1 MSLSRLREQFRQAL
15 ADPDLAAPYERATA
29 TARAKR
35 AAAAAEL
42 PDYEE
47 QRQKAADA
55 RREAIDHLDALV
67 ERFREAFTRDG
78 GTVHHAADAEEA
90 RSLVKRI
97 LSERGARTVVKA
109 KSMLS
114 EEIALNED
122 LIASGWEVH
131 ETDLGEFIVQIAGQR
146 PSHITAPAL
155 HLDRVDIGRIFH
167 EKLGVDYTEDPVEL
181 ATIARRLLRE
191 RFLQADAGI
200 SGANFL
206 VARTGQI
213 VLLENE
219 ANIRMCTTLP
229 PLHIAV
235 VGVEKVI
242 AEVDDLGPL
251 LSVIARSA
259 TGQKLG
265 AYTSIL
271 GAAGPPERHV
281 VLVDN
286 GRRQLAQHPRKREIL
301 TCIRCG
307 ACLNACPVYERIGGH
322 AYESAYSGPIGA
334 LLGPH
339 HLGTDHGRELPFASS
354 LCGACSEV
362 CPVKIDIPELL
373 RLERERYVETG
384 GADVG
389 ERLAWWLWS
398 KVMTRPRLYRLL
410 ARVGRGILQGP
421 GIIAEGSSVLR
432 DWTDGRKLPIPSSTS
447 FIDQWKHQGGATTRT
462 NPIWDRTRA
471 QRALEATR
479 KAKRSWAASRG
490 RAGRGK
496 DRKP

>member
-1 MSLSRLREQFRQAL
+1 MSIRELRARIGEALS
-15 ADPDLAAPYERATA
+15 DPTLSLPYEKATA

-35 AAAAAEL
+35 AKAALEL
-42 PDYEE
+42 PDFED
-47 QRQKAADA
+47 QRQLAADA
-55 RREAIDHLDALV
+55 RRDAIDHLESLLKLF
-67 ERFREAFTRDG
+67 EKRFTRDG
-78 GTVHHAADAEEA
+78 GHVHHAADTTEA
-90 RSLVKRI
+90 QDIVTAI
-97 LSERGARTVVKA
+97 LRKHGAHSVVKA

-114 EEIALNED
+114 EEIALNEH
-122 LIASGWEVH
+122 LIAGGHEVY

-155 HLDRVDIGRIFH
+155 HLDRKDIGKLFH
-167 EKLGVDYTEDPVEL
+167 EKLGVDTTEDPVEL
-181 ATIARRLLRE
+181 TMVARRLLRE
-191 RFLQADAGI
+191 RFLNADAGI

-206 VARTGQI
+206 IAQTGQI

-219 ANIRMCTTLP
+219 GNIRMCTTLP
-229 PLHIAV
+229 RVHIAL
-235 VGVEKVI
+235 VGLEKVI
-242 AEVDDLGPL
+242 RSMEDLGPL

-259 TGQKLG
+259 TGQKMG

-271 GAAGPPERHV
+271 GAAGTPQRHV

-286 GRRQLAQHPRKREIL
+286 QRRALANHPRKRDIL

-322 AYESAYSGPIGA
+322 TYESAYSGPIGA

-384 GADVG
+384 GATVA

-398 KVMTRPRLYRLL
+398 KVLVRPRLYRFL
-410 ARVGRGILQGP
+410 ARIGRGALQGP
-421 GIIAEGSSVLR
+421 GIVAEGTFALR
-432 DWTDGRKLPIPSSTS
+432 DWTAGRELPTPASTS
-447 FIDQWKHQGGATTRT
+447 FVHQWKRAGGATTKEA
-462 NPIWDRTRA
+462 PGWDRTRVKKA
-471 QRALEATR
+471 WEATR
-479 KAKRSWAASRG
+479 KARRSWSASRRRRKRSN
-490 RAGRGK
+490 
-496 DRKP
+496 